1 MSLKVEHSN
10 LGDFEKQINDPET
23 TKKIA
28 AAFENENE
36 KLIQKLNA
44 DTVHADEVISKDR
57 TFTNIIDLIMSAD
70 SVDAAKEIFFENLIP
85 LMQCKEVCD
94 FFKKEYVD
102 ENGKRYTIGRD
113 GEKYRFTAD
122 LVKEILDD
130 ELTSTPAKQEEETVW
145 GVTEEEFSKK
155 FEENNGFDVKE
166 PKNNIEKVS
175 DDFCEFMISASK
187 GYSDGIIE
195 RRKKSVKSLIQDFGK
210 LTPEIES
217 TIDACTSVSEIENI
231 YDEVK
236 ATIPKSNDDMIDCVD
251 ILNKVSGD
259 KPMTDAEKLEDAQD
273 RERHALQVK
282 DLTEKE
288 KIRPDVPMTPEAYEE
303 LKASVRKRYKT
314 DNGNK
319 PDNK

>member
-28 AAFENENE
+28 AAFEKENE

-57 TFTNIIDLIMSAD
+57 TFTNIINLIMSAS
-70 SVDAAKEIFFENLIP
+70 SVDAAKEIFFEYLIP

-130 ELTSTPAKQEEETVW
+130 ELTSAPAKQEEENAF
-145 GVTEEEFSKK
+145 GVTYEEFSETYNK
-155 FEENNGFDVKE
+155 NNGFDVKE
-166 PKNNIEKVS
+166 PENNIKPVS
-175 DDFCEFMISASK
+175 NDFCEFMIRASK
-187 GYSDGIIE
+187 GYSE
-195 RRKKSVKSLIQDFGK
+195 TMRKQN
-210 LTPEIES
+210 ES
-217 TIDACTSVSEIENI
+217 GAARTR
-231 YDEVK
+231 
-236 ATIPKSNDDMIDCVD
+236 
-251 ILNKVSGD
+251 NKEQETNS
-259 KPMTDAEKLEDAQD
+259 
-273 RERHALQVK
+273 
-282 DLTEKE
+282 
-288 KIRPDVPMTPEAYEE
+288 
-303 LKASVRKRYKT
+303 
-314 DNGNK
+314 
-319 PDNK
+319 DNK